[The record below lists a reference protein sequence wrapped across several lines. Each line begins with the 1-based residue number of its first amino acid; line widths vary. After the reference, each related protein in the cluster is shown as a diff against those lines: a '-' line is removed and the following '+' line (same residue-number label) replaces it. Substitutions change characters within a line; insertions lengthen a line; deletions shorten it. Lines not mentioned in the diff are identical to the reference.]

1 MTPIEYLEN
10 RTYILKRLKEESFFT
25 VKELTQKF
33 NCSTKT
39 IQRMFKELRADG
51 HVIIYNR
58 PIKKYVLVNNK
69 DLNNNNYDL

>member
-10 RTYILKRLKEESFFT
+10 RTYILMLLKEERLFT
-25 VKELTQKF
+25 VKKLAQKF
-33 NCSTKT
+33 KCSTKT
-39 IQRMFKELRADG
+39 IHRMLDELRAEG

-58 PIKKYVLVNNK
+58 PIKKYVLVINK